1 MRNIS
6 SKYYLT
12 DFKIDFANQGRVS
25 KSFDNV
31 LRKTTHKRSEYLT
44 LRKVSAE
51 CEVVLDGETGIP
63 LCRLSFPKQMGK
75 MIINKEIDLDIDEIY
90 KLTDPIVA
98 NFMQSRFPYHK
109 EYSYQLQINN

>member
-6 SKYYLT
+6 SKYHLQNFKVSFT
-12 DFKIDFANQGRVS
+12 DQGRVS

-31 LRKTTHKRSEYLT
+31 LKNAPRKRYEYLT
-44 LRKVSAE
+44 FRKVSTD